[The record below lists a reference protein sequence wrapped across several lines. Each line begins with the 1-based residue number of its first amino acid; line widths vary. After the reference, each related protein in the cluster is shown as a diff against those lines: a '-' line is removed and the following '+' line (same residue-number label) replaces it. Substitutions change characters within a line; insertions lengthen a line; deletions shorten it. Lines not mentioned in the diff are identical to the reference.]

1 MPLSDA
7 FIRAVKAASTA
18 KKYADSGGLYLH
30 VSPAGGKLWRMA
42 YRFDGKQKT
51 LSFGAWPAVSLKE
64 ARTLRDDAKA
74 VLASGIDP
82 AEQKK
87 SEKVGRH
94 GRKKRRH
101 SPLKWWLCSGFI
113 KEKTANQS
121 ITSTCSPIG

>member
-42 YRFDGKQKT
+42 YRFNGKQKT

-64 ARTLRDDAKA
+64 ARALPPLFTITGNEWRRPYTHGKA
-74 VLASGIDP
+74 A
-82 AEQKK
+82 
-87 SEKVGRH
+87 
-94 GRKKRRH
+94 
-101 SPLKWWLCSGFI
+101 
-113 KEKTANQS
+113 
-121 ITSTCSPIG
+121 